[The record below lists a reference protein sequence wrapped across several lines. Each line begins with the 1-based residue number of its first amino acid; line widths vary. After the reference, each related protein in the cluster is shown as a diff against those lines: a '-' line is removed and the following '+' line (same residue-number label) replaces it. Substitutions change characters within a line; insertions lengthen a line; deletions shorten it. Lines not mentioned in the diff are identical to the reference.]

1 MPLTFRI
8 LPERGLVVVRYRGF
22 ATIDDTMSATAL
34 YVADPHYAPGQ
45 KQLVDMTAL
54 TGYEKD
60 YVRFMEM
67 QAGKA
72 ERFNNAGVQSLVVYI
87 APSPVSQEVAG
98 LFLRS
103 WDDVDAVVPMIQR
116 TEAQALALLGQPERT
131 LDELFAAVEYGQA
144 SPD

>member
-8 LPERGLVVVRYRGF
+8 LPERGLVVVRYSGF
-22 ATIDDTMSATAL
+22 ATIDDTMSATAE
-34 YVADPHYAPGQ
+34 YVGHPDYAPGQ
-45 KQLVDMTAL
+45 KQLVDMSAL

-87 APSPVSQEVAG
+87 APTPVGQEVAG

-116 TEAQALALLGQPERT
+116 TEAEALSLLGQPERS
-131 LDELFAAVEYGQA
+131 LCDLFARAEQRGLGI
-144 SPD
+144 

>member
-8 LPERGLVVVRYRGF
+8 RPDRGLVVVQYSGF
-22 ATIDDTMSATAL
+22 AKIDDTMAATAA
-34 YVADPHYAPGQ
+34 YVSDPDYAPGQ
-45 KQLVDMTAL
+45 KQLVDMSAL

-72 ERFNNAGVQSLVVYI
+72 ERFNTAGVQTLVVYI
-87 APSPVSQEVAG
+87 APTPVAQEIAG

-103 WDDVDAVVPMIQR
+103 WDDVHAVVPMIQR
-116 TEAQALALLGQPERT
+116 TEAEALSLLGQPERSVA
-131 LDELFAAVEYGQA
+131 ELFAAAE
-144 SPD
+144 